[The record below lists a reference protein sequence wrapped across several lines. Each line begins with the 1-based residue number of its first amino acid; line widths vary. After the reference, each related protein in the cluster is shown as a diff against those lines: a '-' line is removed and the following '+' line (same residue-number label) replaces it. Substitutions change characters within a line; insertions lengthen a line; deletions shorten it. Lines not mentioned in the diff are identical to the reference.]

1 MCRVNLRSSCLT
13 AYRRWLD
20 RAGTFTN
27 MTLSVLGGPCWIRTL
42 LLIFESRSLTCA
54 WWNSDRTPAVPELRS
69 KYGATAW
76 WPPSIRDPEE
86 PFSRPIRTQVLKAKQ
101 ALAEAVAATQ
111 ERPGFYQ

>member
-42 LLIFESRSLTCA
+42 LLIFVSRSLICA
-54 WWNSDRTPAVPELRS
+54 WWNSDRTPAAPELRS
-69 KYGATAW
+69 SVPIDASLYTRALLIRLTWGVRDFIFARSEGLRSYG
-76 WPPSIRDPEE
+76 P
-86 PFSRPIRTQVLKAKQ
+86 AKRLLGI
-101 ALAEAVAATQ
+101 AD
-111 ERPGFYQ
+111 